1 MRDVVISASSLW
13 ARAIDLT
20 VLVPSQG
27 EWVQEVIRRTGQ
39 APLHIF
45 APLRY
50 GMPCHGA
57 RRTAAVTILE
67 TLFKHHWKRIRTV
80 NLHAIRLD
88 LSQEP
93 VFEELLQQPAPR
105 LEVFSVCLANP
116 NTSLRLFS
124 NDSPSLKECELSHIA
139 FGTDT
144 LWLRNVRQLHSCSY
158 HWVGQ
163 RTERIMAPSKLLNVL
178 SHMPLLET
186 LCGLDRCTLGPLD
199 IIRPLPNIVLPR
211 LSSIALK
218 TGGNSDAIIAVLT
231 HINPAPGCNFYMDF
245 CRTEGFRFTAGDIT
259 AFYRLVFQYFR
270 NHLKSQRLSNFSIY
284 FNKRGRGIFKIE
296 AGPINS
302 RFFFSLD
309 LASPP
314 LFARLFFSNENLR
327 QFFSL
332 LENEE
337 VLNITNHM
345 LPILLTLRN
354 DDNSLILPRLRR
366 LFLPVDF
373 RDRVVEF
380 HDIFLFLE
388 WRWEIGLPLDSIH
401 LPMPDERVDIHYDL
415 SDLDRF
421 TGLEVEWENGAG
433 RYLCGSGEP
442 DQLIFPMSI
451 HL

>member
-1 MRDVVISASSLW
+1 
-13 ARAIDLT
+13 
-20 VLVPSQG
+20 
-27 EWVQEVIRRTGQ
+27 
-39 APLHIF
+39 
-45 APLRY
+45 
-50 GMPCHGA
+50 
-57 RRTAAVTILE
+57 
-67 TLFKHHWKRIRTV
+67 
-80 NLHAIRLD
+80 
-88 LSQEP
+88 
-93 VFEELLQQPAPR
+93 
-105 LEVFSVCLANP
+105 
-116 NTSLRLFS
+116 
-124 NDSPSLKECELSHIA
+124 
-139 FGTDT
+139 
-144 LWLRNVRQLHSCSY
+144 
-158 HWVGQ
+158 
-163 RTERIMAPSKLLNVL
+163 MAPSKLLNVL

-270 NHLKSQRLSNFSIY
+270 NHLKSQGLSNFSIY

-296 AGPINS
+296 AGPTNS

-314 LFARLFFSNENLR
+314 LFASSFFSNENLR

-354 DDNSLILPRLRR
+354 DDNSLILP
-366 LFLPVDF
+366 
-373 RDRVVEF
+373 
-380 HDIFLFLE
+380 
-388 WRWEIGLPLDSIH
+388 
-401 LPMPDERVDIHYDL
+401 
-415 SDLDRF
+415 
-421 TGLEVEWENGAG
+421 
-433 RYLCGSGEP
+433 
-442 DQLIFPMSI
+442 
-451 HL
+451 